1 MEQEAKEQLASV
13 TFRVRWPPCRDVR
26 IGDGNHGQA
35 VIGVNQKGSRS
46 DERVCTIE
54 TAQGGRLMV
63 VTTEPGQ
70 QRKHSRVV
78 VVSNLILQMA
88 SVSVSSFDIRRRRKE
103 LASKL
108 VLASS
113 DPRSCFSTSVPL
125 NHMQAS

>member
-1 MEQEAKEQLASV
+1 
-13 TFRVRWPPCRDVR
+13 
-26 IGDGNHGQA
+26 
-35 VIGVNQKGSRS
+35 VIGVNQKGSGS

-70 QRKHSRVV
+70 QRKHGRGI
-78 VVSNLILQMA
+78 VVSNLVLQMA
-88 SVSVSSFDIRRRRKE
+88 SVFGELISRRQQKEYDIRRYRKE

-125 NHMQAS
+125 NHMRAS